1 MLPEPPSSY
10 KILNPTAVDKESDP
24 KKIAEVILDSTGLDS
39 ETFRLG
45 HTKAC
50 LIRIVDFCFLCVLE
64 LLPHIF
70 VRGLGD
76 KQKPETAS
84 CVAVA

>member
-10 KILNPTAVDKESDP
+10 KILNPSAVDKESDP
-24 KKIAEVILDSTGLDS
+24 KKIAEVILDSTGLDP

-50 LIRIVDFCFLCVLE
+50 HPYSRPLFLCVLE
-64 LLPHIF
+64 LLPSHLCF
-70 VRGLGD
+70 GVG
-76 KQKPETAS
+76 
-84 CVAVA
+84 

>member
-10 KILNPTAVDKESDP
+10 KILNPSAVDKESDP
-24 KKIAEVILDSTGLDS
+24 KKIAEVILDATGLDA

-50 LIRIVDFCFLCVLE
+50 HPYSTPVFF
-64 LLPHIF
+64 F
-70 VRGLGD
+70 VF
-76 KQKPETAS
+76 
-84 CVAVA
+84 